1 MIIEIVSPAP
11 RSTDVIT
18 KMAHYAMVGVPNYII
33 VDRFEQR
40 GVMVRELVGYHLTP
54 AGYNELSPN
63 ADGWLW
69 LKPVNL
75 WLDLDGEDLIC
86 YDESG
91 KAILNYVGVTAA
103 RAEAR
108 AAAKAEARVKA
119 EERIRQLE
127 AELRR
132 RIP

>member
-1 MIIEIVSPAP
+1 
-11 RSTDVIT
+11 
-18 KMAHYAMVGVPNYII
+18 
-33 VDRFEQR
+33 
-40 GVMVRELVGYHLTP
+40 MVRELVGYYLTP
-54 AGYNELSPN
+54 AGYDELSPS

-91 KAILNYVGVTAA
+91 KAILAYVGVAAA
-103 RAEAR
+103 RAE
-108 AAAKAEARVKA
+108 AEARVKA

-127 AELRR
+127 AELRH

>member
-1 MIIEIVSPAP
+1 M
-11 RSTDVIT
+11 
-18 KMAHYAMVGVPNYII
+18 
-33 VDRFEQR
+33 
-40 GVMVRELVGYHLTP
+40 RELVGYYLTP
-54 AGYNELSPN
+54 AGYDELSPS

-75 WLDLDGEDLIC
+75 WLGLDGEDLIC

-91 KAILNYVGVTAA
+91 KAILAYVGVAAA
-103 RAEAR
+103 R
-108 AAAKAEARVKA
+108 AEARVKA

-127 AELRR
+127 AELRH